1 MLQIPDETFK
11 NLLIQEGLINAEKF
25 DELAKE
31 TKRLGQNMADVLIS
45 QSIITKDYWTN
56 LVSGY
61 FKVPLAGL
69 NAKPINENI
78 LRLLS
83 EDVSRQR
90 RVILFGQ
97 EPDGM
102 VSAAMEDPSNLETIE
117 FVERY
122 IKAKIRP
129 YLAVDADLNKGFTL
143 YSQRQSEDFKK
154 LIESNIAES
163 LRLGKRGEESAAD
176 VPIVAIVDNIVAYAY
191 SLRASDI
198 HFEIFEDGILV
209 RYRIDGV
216 LREVLR
222 VPKDVHPAIIAR
234 IKLLAA
240 LKIDEHYK
248 PQDGRFR
255 HKIGP
260 DILDIRV
267 SIIPTYYGEKIEM
280 RLLPS
285 TQRPLSLQELGMFDD
300 MADLVADNIKKSYG
314 MLLVCGP
321 TGSGKTT
328 TLYSILGMLNRPE
341 VNIVTIE
348 DPIEYDIKYINQ
360 TQINPQAGITFATG
374 LRSILRQDPN
384 VIMVGEIRD
393 EETASISVQSAL
405 TGHLVLSSLHT
416 NDAPTVIPRL
426 IDMKVPAFLTAAVLN
441 AIVAQRLVRK
451 ICTNCIYTLTP
462 SPELVES
469 LRRQMKELG
478 LEELLVLPKVIYAGR
493 GCPVCGGSGYR
504 GRMAIFEVLNITEEL
519 RKIVVDPSF
528 SLDTL
533 KNEAKKEGMI
543 SMFEDGL
550 RKAERGL
557 TTIDELLRVIRE

>member
-1 MLQIPDETFK
+1 MLQIPDETLE
-11 NLLIQEGLINAEKF
+11 NLLMQEGLISAEKF
-25 DELAKE
+25 DEIAKE
-31 TKRLGQNMADVLIS
+31 TKRLGQNTADALIS
-45 QSIITKDYWTN
+45 QNIITKDYLVN
-56 LVSGY
+56 LLSGY

-69 NAKPINENI
+69 GAKTIDENI
-78 LRLLS
+78 LRLLP
-83 EDVSRQR
+83 EDIARQR
-90 RVILFGQ
+90 RIILFGQ
-97 EPDGM
+97 EPDGF

-117 FVERY
+117 FIERY
-122 IKAKIRP
+122 IRAKIRP
-129 YLAVDADLNKGFTL
+129 YLAVDTDLNKGFTL

-154 LIESNIAES
+154 LIEANIAES
-163 LRLGKRGEESAAD
+163 LRLGKRGEEAAAD
-176 VPIVAIVDNIVAYAY
+176 VPIVAIVDNIIAYAY

-198 HFEIFEDGILV
+198 HFEIFDDGILV

-216 LREVLR
+216 LREILKI
-222 VPKDVHPAIIAR
+222 PKDVHPAIVAR

-267 SIIPTYYGEKIEM
+267 SIIPTYYGEKVEM
-280 RLLPS
+280 RLLPG

-300 MADLVADNIKKSYG
+300 MAELVDENIKKSYG

-328 TLYSILGMLNRPE
+328 TLYSILGMLNRSE

-393 EETASISVQSAL
+393 EETAAISVQSAL

-426 IDMKVPAFLTAAVLN
+426 IDMKVPAFLAAAVLN

-462 SPELVES
+462 SPDLIET
-469 LRRQMKELG
+469 LRRQMKEFD
-478 LEELLVLPKVIYAGR
+478 LEEKFVPPKIIYAGR

-504 GRMAIFEVLNITEEL
+504 GRMAIFEVLNITEAI
-519 RKIVVDPSF
+519 RKIIVDPHF
-528 SLDTL
+528 SLDVL
-533 KNEAKKEGMI
+533 KAEATKEGMI

-550 RKAERGL
+550 RKTERGL
-557 TTIDELLRVIRE
+557 TTIDEILRVIRE

>member
-1 MLQIPDETFK
+1 MLQIPDETLK
-11 NLLIQEGLINAEKF
+11 NLLIQEDLITAEKF
-25 DELAKE
+25 DELTKE

-45 QSIITKDYWTN
+45 KNIITKDYWVN
-56 LVSGY
+56 LLSGY

-69 NAKPINENI
+69 GIKAVDENI

-83 EDVSRQR
+83 EDISRQR

-97 EPDGM
+97 ETDGAI
-102 VSAAMEDPSNLETIE
+102 SAAMEDPSNLETIE
-117 FVERY
+117 FIERY

-129 YLAVDADLNKGFTL
+129 YLAMDSDLNKGFTL

-154 LIESNIAES
+154 LIETNISES
-163 LRLGKRGEESAAD
+163 LRLGKRGEEAAAD
-176 VPIVAIVDNIVAYAY
+176 VPIVAIVDNTIAYAY

-198 HFEIFEDGILV
+198 HFEIFEDGILI

-216 LREVLR
+216 LREILK
-222 VPKDVHPAIIAR
+222 VPKDVHPAIVAR
-234 IKLLAA
+234 VKLLAA

-267 SIIPTYYGEKIEM
+267 SIIPTYYGEKVEM

-300 MADLVADNIKKSYG
+300 MADLVGENIKKSYG

-384 VIMVGEIRD
+384 IIMVGEIRD
-393 EETASISVQSAL
+393 EDTASISVQSAL

-426 IDMKVPAFLTAAVLN
+426 IDMKVPPFLVSAVLN
-441 AIVAQRLVRK
+441 VIVAQRLVRK
-451 ICTNCIYTLTP
+451 ICTNCIYTLAP
-462 SPELVES
+462 SPELIES

-478 LEELLVLPKVIYAGR
+478 IEERFTPPKIIYAGR

-519 RKIVVDPSF
+519 RKIIVDPGF
-528 SLDTL
+528 SLDIL
-533 KNEAKKEGMI
+533 KKEAAKEGMV

-550 RKAERGL
+550 RKTERGL
-557 TTIDELLRVIRE
+557 TTIDEILRVIRE

>member
-1 MLQIPDETFK
+1 MLQIPNETLK
-11 NLLIQEGLINAEKF
+11 SLLLREGLIDAEKF
-25 DELAKE
+25 DETAKE

-45 QSIITKDYWTN
+45 QGVITKDYWIN
-56 LVSGY
+56 ILSDY
-61 FKVPLAGL
+61 FKVPLASL
-69 NAKPINENI
+69 NAKTVNENI
-78 LRLLS
+78 LRLLP
-83 EDVSRQR
+83 EDVARQR

-97 EPDGM
+97 EPDGT

-117 FVERY
+117 FIERY

-129 YLAVDADLNKGFTL
+129 YLAVDADLNKGFML
-143 YSQRQSEDFKK
+143 YSQRQSEDFRK
-154 LIESNIAES
+154 LIETNIAES
-163 LRLGKRGEESAAD
+163 LRLGKRGEEAAAD
-176 VPIVAIVDNIVAYAY
+176 VPIVAIVDNLIAYAF

-216 LREVLR
+216 LREILR
-222 VPKDVHPAIIAR
+222 ISKDVHPAIVAR

-267 SIIPTYYGEKIEM
+267 SIIPTYYGEKVEM

-300 MADLVADNIKKSYG
+300 MAELVDDNIKKSYG

-328 TLYSILGMLNRPE
+328 TLYSILGMLNRSE

-360 TQINPQAGITFATG
+360 TQINPVAGITFATG

-384 VIMVGEIRD
+384 IIMVGEIRD

-416 NDAPTVIPRL
+416 NDAPTVVPRL
-426 IDMKVPAFLTAAVLN
+426 IDMKVPPFLAAAVLN

-451 ICTNCIYTLTP
+451 ICTNCIYSLSP
-462 SPELVES
+462 SSELVES

-478 LEELLVLPKVIYAGR
+478 LEEQFTPPKVVYAGR

-504 GRMAIFEVLNITEEL
+504 GRMAIFEVLNITEQI
-519 RKIVVDPSF
+519 RKIIVDPNF
-528 SLDTL
+528 SLDVL
-533 KNEAKKEGMI
+533 KAEARKEGMI
-543 SMFEDGL
+543 SMFEDGI

-557 TTIDELLRVIRE
+557 TTIEEILRVIRE